1 MQTSVFYFSYN
12 VLTVACNT
20 KPTLLWE
27 SKLLS
32 TLVTW
37 AWEACDERN
46 KKKQFATTWCVPR
59 GGNYVCG
66 MILLAVQIKALYNAR
81 SYLSKMR
88 RLILNK
94 FCSLSLF
101 FVLRNLFQMLEM
113 VQVNRTVNDHQ
124 HIQAIQEKSVICNCS
139 SEVGKLWEE
148 LSKNR
153 LDMQS
158 MQQELQ
164 MLQTPVKQNEPGK
177 YFFIGTVL

>member
-1 MQTSVFYFSYN
+1 
-12 VLTVACNT
+12 
-20 KPTLLWE
+20 
-27 SKLLS
+27 
-32 TLVTW
+32 
-37 AWEACDERN
+37 
-46 KKKQFATTWCVPR
+46 
-59 GGNYVCG
+59 

-113 VQVNRTVNDHQ
+113 VQVNRTVNDNQ
-124 HIQAIQEKSVICNCS
+124 HIEAIQEKSVICNCS

-158 MQQELQ
+158 MQQKLQ
-164 MLQTPVKQNEPGK
+164 MLQTPVRQNEPGN
-177 YFFIGTVL
+177 YFFIASVL

>member
-1 MQTSVFYFSYN
+1 MLEATSQT
-12 VLTVACNT
+12 T
-20 KPTLLWE
+20 
-27 SKLLS
+27 
-32 TLVTW
+32 
-37 AWEACDERN
+37 
-46 KKKQFATTWCVPR
+46 
-59 GGNYVCG
+59 
-66 MILLAVQIKALYNAR
+66 
-81 SYLSKMR
+81 KMR

-124 HIQAIQEKSVICNCS
+124 HIEAIQEKSVICNCS

-158 MQQELQ
+158 MQQKLQ
-164 MLQTPVKQNEPGK
+164 MLQTPVKQNELGEF
-177 YFFIGTVL
+177 FFIATVL

>member
-1 MQTSVFYFSYN
+1 
-12 VLTVACNT
+12 
-20 KPTLLWE
+20 
-27 SKLLS
+27 
-32 TLVTW
+32 
-37 AWEACDERN
+37 
-46 KKKQFATTWCVPR
+46 
-59 GGNYVCG
+59 
-66 MILLAVQIKALYNAR
+66 MILLAVQIKALYNVR

-88 RLILNK
+88 GLILNK

-177 YFFIGTVL
+177 YFFIATVL

>member
-1 MQTSVFYFSYN
+1 MKGIKKTVCNHSVCPSCWK
-12 VLTVACNT
+12 LC
-20 KPTLLWE
+20 LW
-27 SKLLS
+27 
-32 TLVTW
+32 
-37 AWEACDERN
+37 
-46 KKKQFATTWCVPR
+46 
-59 GGNYVCG
+59 Y

-81 SYLSKMR
+81 SYLSKMG

-113 VQVNRTVNDHQ
+113 VQVNGTVNDHQ
-124 HIQAIQEKSVICNCS
+124 HIEAIQEKSVICNCS

-158 MQQELQ
+158 MQQKLQ
-164 MLQTPVKQNEPGK
+164 MLQTPVKQNEPGEF
-177 YFFIGTVL
+177 FFIATVL

>member
-1 MQTSVFYFSYN
+1 
-12 VLTVACNT
+12 
-20 KPTLLWE
+20 
-27 SKLLS
+27 
-32 TLVTW
+32 
-37 AWEACDERN
+37 
-46 KKKQFATTWCVPR
+46 
-59 GGNYVCG
+59 

-88 RLILNK
+88 RLIL

-113 VQVNRTVNDHQ
+113 VQVNRTVNDHP
-124 HIQAIQEKSVICNCS
+124 HIEAIQEKSVICNCS

-158 MQQELQ
+158 MQQKLQ

-177 YFFIGTVL
+177 YFFIASVL